1 MPSRRS
7 RPEPTVSESDTRHSF
22 VEVQELSAHRHAV
35 NVLFDEIEYIKLVR
49 KAADLTVKEGRRV
62 SVAELVRR
70 LTLSKDDE
78 FVEEIRNA

>member
-1 MPSRRS
+1 M
-7 RPEPTVSESDTRHSF
+7 
-22 VEVQELSAHRHAV
+22 SAHRHAV
-35 NVLFDEIEYIKLVR
+35 NVLFDEVEYIKLVR